1 MIFAL
6 MTFLA
11 SLGFG
16 IIFDLKGL
24 KLLAAAL
31 NGMLG
36 GIIYNLLLTSQG
48 EMMALFIASFSILA
62 FAAIMA
68 RILRCPTTILLIS
81 ALVPLVPGGL
91 MYETVLALIDNDM
104 MLALSFALRT
114 IYDVIAIVIGIVFAS
129 GLELLISRLYKKI
142 MIR

>member
-1 MIFAL
+1 MIIAL

-24 KLLAAAL
+24 KLLVAAL

-48 EMMALFIASFSILA
+48 EMMALFIASFSILT

-68 RILRCPTTILLIS
+68 RILHCPTTILLIS

>member
-1 MIFAL
+1 MIIAL

-24 KLLAAAL
+24 KLLVAAL

-68 RILRCPTTILLIS
+68 RIIRCPTTILLIS

-142 MIR
+142 TIR

>member
-1 MIFAL
+1 MIIAL

-24 KLLAAAL
+24 KLLVAAL

-48 EMMALFIASFSILA
+48 EMMALFIASFSILV

-68 RILRCPTTILLIS
+68 RIIRCPTTILLIS

>member
-1 MIFAL
+1 MIIAL

-24 KLLAAAL
+24 KLLVAAL

>member
-1 MIFAL
+1 MIIAL

-24 KLLAAAL
+24 KLLVAAL

-68 RILRCPTTILLIS
+68 RIIHCPTTILLIS

-129 GLELLISRLYKKI
+129 RLELLISRLYKKI

>member
-1 MIFAL
+1 MIIAL

-24 KLLAAAL
+24 KLLVAAL

-68 RILRCPTTILLIS
+68 RIIRCPTTILLIS

-114 IYDVIAIVIGIVFAS
+114 IYDVIAIVIVIVFAS

>member
-1 MIFAL
+1 MIIAL

>member
-1 MIFAL
+1 MIIAL

-24 KLLAAAL
+24 KLLVAAL

-48 EMMALFIASFSILA
+48 EMMALFVASFSILA

>member
-1 MIFAL
+1 MIIAL

-24 KLLAAAL
+24 KLLVAAL

-68 RILRCPTTILLIS
+68 RIIRCPTTILLIS

>member
-24 KLLAAAL
+24 KLLVAAL

>member
-1 MIFAL
+1 MIMAL

-24 KLLAAAL
+24 KLLVAAL

-48 EMMALFIASFSILA
+48 EMMALFVASFSILA

>member
-1 MIFAL
+1 MIIAL

-24 KLLAAAL
+24 KLLVAAL

-48 EMMALFIASFSILA
+48 EMMALFIASFSILV

-68 RILRCPTTILLIS
+68 RIIRCPTTILLIS

-142 MIR
+142 TIR